1 MNKHHSVYSLY
12 AFASASP
19 SFVILAAR
27 SSISEMTSLSGF
39 DLSARTNV
47 VRSYHPLPKIHLP
60 GILARSMTNAHTQKH
75 THISTYA
82 YTHSHTR
89 IHLHC
94 QSVKHSTHRDR
105 TDARTNT
112 HTHIHIHTSTYA
124 HTYTLTHTF
133 AHIRTSSPVPIS
145 QAFICSCPY
154 HFPTSRV

>member
-60 GILARSMTNAHTQKH
+60 GILARSMTNAHTQKTYTHKHIRIHTLAH
-75 THISTYA
+75 THVC
-82 YTHSHTR
+82 
-89 IHLHC
+89 L
-94 QSVKHSTHRDR
+94 
-105 TDARTNT
+105 DAFVR
-112 HTHIHIHTSTYA
+112 
-124 HTYTLTHTF
+124 
-133 AHIRTSSPVPIS
+133 
-145 QAFICSCPY
+145 
-154 HFPTSRV
+154 